1 MSRPTFARAP
11 ALVAVQSVGR
21 GAVWILGLG
30 AFGLAFSITVTAA
43 YLPPLLGEFTGS
55 KTLIALVLGAEGV
68 FALTLPLVI
77 GPWSDH
83 FHTPLGRRR
92 RYGSAAPRRG
102 GTRSQMS
109 VQNLPPLLPVESRCF
124 AARLST
130 VSPSSSC

>member
-55 KTLIALVLGAEGV
+55 KTLMR
-68 FALTLPLVI
+68 
-77 GPWSDH
+77 SSS
-83 FHTPLGRRR
+83 GRRAC
-92 RYGSAAPRRG
+92 S
-102 GTRSQMS
+102 RSRS
-109 VQNLPPLLPVESRCF
+109 
-124 AARLST
+124 LS
-130 VSPSSSC
+130 